1 MAYSIS
7 DDEYNVSSH
16 LFLSDIE
23 VLRTYRADA
32 PHIVC

>member
-1 MAYSIS
+1 MVYSIS
-7 DDEYNVSSH
+7 DDEYKASFC
-16 LFLSDIE
+16 LLLSDME